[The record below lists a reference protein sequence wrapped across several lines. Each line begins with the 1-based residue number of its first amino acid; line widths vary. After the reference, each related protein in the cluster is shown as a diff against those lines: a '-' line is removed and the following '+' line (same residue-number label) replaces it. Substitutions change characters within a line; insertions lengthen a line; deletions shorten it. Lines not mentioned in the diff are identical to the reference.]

1 MTSNEDSCCL
11 KNGQQLEQAS
21 EQAYVVLAK
30 NLYWSI
36 YWIAFYSSV
45 VSSAS
50 VYYTKRKPKYKK
62 TTKKKWETWER
73 GYLLNT
79 VCVQGWNSDT
89 KWYAWWSALKQWNK
103 STYKTCKQYYNLK
116 Q

>member
-62 TTKKKWETWER
+62 TTKKKMGDLGTRLFIEYCLCA
-73 GYLLNT
+73 G
-79 VCVQGWNSDT
+79 
-89 KWYAWWSALKQWNK
+89 LKQW
-103 STYKTCKQYYNLK
+103 Y
-116 Q
+116 